1 MIKFLDIKKSPV
13 KICLCFFAIAGSL
26 IFFNDLA
33 MANAVDQSI
42 IERITDKYCTI
53 GSSWGDNI
61 QTHALWLLKWLLVI
75 QLVVMAVKLGFKQS
89 TLQDIIEDLVITV
102 IFGSVFWVLILKG
115 QGWSGNLI
123 HGMLDMAQDVAGG
136 GSSPG
141 EAFFAKIFADAMKI
155 ANNMMFSWNPIKVP
169 AICLCS
175 LCSAACG
182 AFIYGMYLV
191 ILCESY
197 IALNLGIFLLG
208 FGGLRYTR
216 GFATGFLKYAL
227 SVGLKLFVIRC
238 LLYILGSFLADMVLF
253 TFKSFTETLVITAC
267 FFILAFLIKVLP
279 DTLARM
285 VTLHSGSSAG
295 AITGAMAA
303 GAGMAASAASM
314 GVGAAAGAAGGGMA
328 GALGG
333 ARGGALSA
341 LEKIAKAVNPK
352 EEPKE

>member
-1 MIKFLDIKKSPV
+1 MIKFLDIKKTPV
-13 KICLCFFAIAGSL
+13 KICLYLFIIAWFL
-26 IFFNDLA
+26 IVFNDLA
-33 MANAVDQSI
+33 IANTVDQSV
-42 IERITDKYCTI
+42 IERIIDKYCNI
-53 GSSWGDNI
+53 GSTWGENVKS
-61 QTHALWLLKWLLVI
+61 HALWLLKWLLVI

-89 TLQDIIEDLVITV
+89 TLQDVVEDLVMTA
-102 IFGSVFWVLILKG
+102 IFGGIFWALIIKG
-115 QGWSGNLI
+115 QAWGVDLI
-123 HGMLDMAQDVAGG
+123 QGMLKMAQDVAGS
-136 GSSPG
+136 GSPPG
-141 EAFFAKIFADAMKI
+141 EAFFTKIFADALKV
-155 ANNMMFSWNPIKVP
+155 ADNMMYSWNPMLVP

-175 LCSAACG
+175 ICSAVCG

-197 IALNLGIFLLG
+197 IAFNLGIFILG
-208 FGGLRYTR
+208 FGGMRYTR
-216 GFATGFLKYAL
+216 CFATGFLKYTL

-279 DTLARM
+279 DTIAKM

-303 GAGMAASAASM
+303 GAGMAAGAASM
-314 GVGAAAGAAGGGMA
+314 GVGAAAGAASGGMA
-328 GALGG
+328 GAFSG

-341 LEKIAKAVNPK
+341 LEKIAEAVKPK
-352 EEPKE
+352 EESKE

>member
-1 MIKFLDIKKSPV
+1 MIKFLDIKITPV
-13 KICLCFFAIAGSL
+13 KICLYFLIIASSL
-26 IFFNDLA
+26 IIFNNSA
-33 MANAVDQSI
+33 MADINQTV
-42 IERITDKYCTI
+42 IEKIVQGYKDVGFT
-53 GSSWGDNI
+53 WGDNVKS
-61 QTHALWLLKWLLVI
+61 HALWLLKWLLVI

-89 TLQDIIEDLVITV
+89 TLQDVVEDLVMTA
-102 IFGSVFWVLILKG
+102 IFGGIFWALIIKG
-115 QGWSGNLI
+115 QAWGLDLI
-123 HGMLDMAQDVAGG
+123 QGMLKMAQDVAGG
-136 GSSPG
+136 GSPPG
-141 EAFFAKIFADAMKI
+141 EAFFSKVFTDALKVAD
-155 ANNMMFSWNPIKVP
+155 NMMYSWNPMLVP

-175 LCSAACG
+175 ICSAVCG

-197 IALNLGIFLLG
+197 IAFNLGIFILG
-208 FGGLRYTR
+208 FGGMRYTR

-279 DTLARM
+279 DTIAKM

-303 GAGMAASAASM
+303 GAGMAAGAASM
-314 GVGAAAGAAGGGMA
+314 GVGAAAGAAGGGGMA
-328 GALGG
+328 GAFSG

-341 LEKIAKAVNPK
+341 LEKIAEAVKPK
-352 EEPKE
+352 EDK